1 LPPTSKYRS
10 GEASTS
16 VDQDPPASPMRSIFF
31 LTEWWGAANWAG
43 AVMRWPGDLALL
55 VIGLYRIKRSLYKN
69 A

>member
-1 LPPTSKYRS
+1 LPPTSKCRS
-10 GEASTS
+10 GEVSTS
-16 VDQDPPASPMRSIFF
+16 VDQDPPASPCAAFF